1 MIKKFFLVIYALII
15 IPVLILANTSGNRI
29 KIVHESNTV
38 YYRIVVY
45 DDGDTR
51 YLRFGSRALQTSMS
65 IKNPDKVL
73 WEYIRTFITTWYWKK
88 DNQDSL
94 LIGLGGGAIVKYLK
108 KYFPGKHIDIAEIDP
123 AVVDI
128 AKKYFFTEFSPN
140 MKVFTYDGRIVV
152 KRINKNYDI
161 ISLDAFNSD
170 YIPFHLLT
178 KEFLQEVKRKL
189 KNNGVVLQNIF
200 TTNELKA
207 RILNTFKSVFKY
219 IFVSKGYLSSEAV
232 ILATDTMP
240 DFSKQNLKSA
250 YETFKKHNVGYD
262 FDFTGCLE
270 RYSAYNNTLDT
281 TLILTDEHAPVN
293 FYHRR

>member
-1 MIKKFFLVIYALII
+1 M
-15 IPVLILANTSGNRI
+15 
-29 KIVHESNTV
+29 
-38 YYRIVVY
+38 
-45 DDGDTR
+45 
-51 YLRFGSRALQTSMS
+51 
-65 IKNPDKVL
+65 
-73 WEYIRTFITTWYWKK
+73 
-88 DNQDSL
+88 
-94 LIGLGGGAIVKYLK
+94 
-108 KYFPGKHIDIAEIDP
+108 
-123 AVVDI
+123 
-128 AKKYFFTEFSPN
+128 
-140 MKVFTYDGRIVV
+140 
-152 KRINKNYDI
+152 
-161 ISLDAFNSD
+161 
-170 YIPFHLLT
+170 
-178 KEFLQEVKRKL
+178 QEVKRKL